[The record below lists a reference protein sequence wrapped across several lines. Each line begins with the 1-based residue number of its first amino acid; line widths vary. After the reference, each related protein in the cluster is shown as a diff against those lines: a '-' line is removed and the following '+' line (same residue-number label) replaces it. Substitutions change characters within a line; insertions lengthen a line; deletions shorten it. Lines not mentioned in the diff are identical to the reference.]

1 MLARIR
7 LINFRKYVDQE
18 FHFTNGLNI
27 IIGENGTGKSSLLE
41 AIGILLFN
49 APRTSLKD
57 AIQKGKDYASLI
69 GEFYHNDQL
78 FSITRSFGSITE
90 YVVET
95 DGQRWEGKDTV
106 IAVLSKMFGPNL
118 SSLYNDVLAVRQF
131 SKLAPFDYSPNERL
145 LMFGRILGIEK
156 YEQEY
161 EYLKDVLRVGQ
172 KERDELYNK
181 VERVHTSNKEVREHN
196 EMVDRAVSLIPTL
209 RLELETLKG
218 KVANLYMQ
226 NRGIKDRIA
235 KNEDTQREI
244 TKIQVRLEEIERQL
258 SYPAMKQED
267 YESQVEEY
275 QEAKSKYEDRLAEF
289 NAEKTRLAKQRESLL
304 RTEATCPVCG
314 EPLGPVKRNKLLQD
328 VKRKEALLV
337 KPFFNIQE
345 PKKPYRWDDGYLE
358 GERETLLRRLEIL
371 RGQIQPI
378 DTSGYDEMRE
388 LSYKQGQLESQLA
401 SYESLSYL
409 QEEPIPDTK
418 LVEDT
423 LDYLTEYR
431 KSIKERISSVPVEA
445 RRVISDYASGLYKDF
460 MEGHH
465 EVSLTLDNSFG
476 IIANIRGNEVP
487 FSSLSGAEGLLAAL
501 AVRMAIVYY
510 LARDLRMFFLD
521 EPTEGLDKVA
531 MPEMARIIEG
541 LPGQVFVVTHQH
553 IFNTGNIVEI

>member
-1 MLARIR
+1 MLVRIR
-7 LINFRKYVDQE
+7 LIQFRRYRDQE
-18 FHFTNGLNI
+18 FSFSDGLNI

-57 AIQKGKDYASLI
+57 AIQKGKDYATLI
-69 GEFYHNDQL
+69 GEFYHNDTHYKV
-78 FSITRSFGSITE
+78 TRSFGSITE
-90 YVVET
+90 YILET
-95 DGQRWEGKDTV
+95 ESQRWEGKDTV
-106 IAVLSKMFGPNL
+106 TGKLSELFGPNL

-161 EYLKDVLRVGQ
+161 EYLKEVLKVGQ
-172 KERDELYNK
+172 KERDDLYNK
-181 VERVHTSNKEVREHN
+181 IERTHISNKEVREHN
-196 EMVDRAVSLIPTL
+196 EVVDRAVSLIPTL
-209 RLELETLKG
+209 RLQLETIKG
-218 KVANLYMQ
+218 QVANLYMQ

-235 KNEDTQREI
+235 KNEETQKEI

-258 SYPAMKQED
+258 SYPAIKQGD
-267 YESQVEEY
+267 YEAQVAKY
-275 QEAKSKYEDRLAEF
+275 QEAKAGYEDQLAQF
-289 NAEKTRLAKQRESLL
+289 NAEKVRLAKQHELLL
-304 RTEATCPVCG
+304 RTEAVCPVCG
-314 EPLGPVKRNKLLQD
+314 EPLGPVKRAELLQE
-328 VKRKEALLV
+328 VKQKETLLTR
-337 KPFFNIQE
+337 PSFNVEE
-345 PKKPYRWDDGYLE
+345 PKKPYRWDDGFLE
-358 GERETLLRRLEIL
+358 GERDTLLRRLEIL
-371 RGQIQPI
+371 KGQVQPI
-378 DTSGYDEMRE
+378 DTSGYEAMRD
-388 LSYKQGQLESQLA
+388 LGHKQGQLESQLA

-418 LVEDT
+418 LVENT

-445 RRVISDYASGLYKDF
+445 RRVISEYASELYKNF

-476 IIANIRGNEVP
+476 IVASIRGSEVP

-531 MPEMARIIEG
+531 MPEMAHIIEG